1 MLLRKKTYC
10 LDGNYI
16 RSLSELPGL
25 FGIGFSQR
33 PYVLLLTFL
42 ILSQIYTIFPRT
54 NKEKSAP
61 GLAGRI
67 ISLTKF
73 KKL

>member
-1 MLLRKKTYC
+1 MAIIYEVYLNCRAIGDRIFTK
-10 LDGNYI
+10 I
-16 RSLSELPGL
+16 L
-25 FGIGFSQR
+25 FIFW
-33 PYVLLLTFL
+33 LTFL

>member
-42 ILSQIYTIFPRT
+42 ILSQILTIVPKD
-54 NKEKSAP
+54 KERSAP